1 MPKLP
6 PILKLAAKGKAKPT
20 PKPKAKV
27 ATTPDPLA
35 KRAAKI
41 QERMRL
47 GEAVSPDEVRIL
59 DAFMEGHGPAAAAQ
73 AGREPDDDDENAPDD
88 VFARSQNQ
96 IAQLLDLHKNT
107 LTNWKARGIEP
118 IGNPPWSIKAFLLL
132 LRRKS
137 KLGECRA
144 TTPQVRLLW
153 KWAWG
158 SAGEGSLN
166 PDDPAHG
173 ATENWEEERSR
184 QGALKEKEARISL
197 RMDVE
202 KKAGRLKDDEAVRGM
217 LRELRQIT
225 LGELS
230 TVQGIANQVRG
241 LTPSQRADLADLLTA
256 WQAQARKRI
265 ADKTDALMAAKD
277 PALGVPG

>member
-1 MPKLP
+1 MSKLP
-6 PILKLAAKGKAKPT
+6 PTIKLAAPGRVKGKLKPRV
-20 PKPKAKV
+20 KAP
-27 ATTPDPLA
+27 TQPDPLA

-41 QERMRL
+41 QDRMRT
-47 GEAVSPDEVRIL
+47 GQAVSPDEVRIL
-59 DAFMEGHGPAAAAQ
+59 DAFMEGHGPAAAEQ
-73 AGREPDDDDENAPDD
+73 AGHEPDDDDEHAPDD
-88 VFARSQNQ
+88 VFARTQTH

-107 LTNWKARGIEP
+107 LTNWKAKGIEP

-144 TTPQVRLLW
+144 TTPAVKLLW

-184 QGALKEKEARISL
+184 QGALKEKEARLSL

-202 KKAGRLKDDEAVRGM
+202 KKAGRLKEDEAVRTT
-217 LRELRQIT
+217 LRELRQVT
-225 LGELS
+225 TGELS
-230 TVQGIANQVRG
+230 TVQSVANQVRN
-241 LTPSQRADLADLLTA
+241 LTPGQRADLADLLTA
-256 WQAQARKRI
+256 WQAHARKRI
-265 ADKTDALMAAKD
+265 TEKSDALMAAKD
-277 PALGVPG
+277 PAYGVPG

>member
-1 MPKLP
+1 MRKLP
-6 PILKLAAKGKAKPT
+6 KAAK
-20 PKPKAKV
+20 PKP
-27 ATTPDPLA
+27 A
-35 KRAAKI
+35 KRTKQAPK
-41 QERMRL
+41 
-47 GEAVSPDEVRIL
+47 AVVPRPVDEDL
-59 DAFMEGHGPAAAAQ
+59 LAQPKPGPIPA
-73 AGREPDDDDENAPDD
+73 DDDKAPPD
-88 VFARSQNQ
+88 VFANSQNH

-118 IGNPPWSIKAFLLL
+118 IGKPPWSIKAFLLL

-144 TTPQVRLLW
+144 TTPQVKLLW

-173 ATENWEEERSR
+173 QTENWSEERER
-184 QGALKEKEARISL
+184 QGALKELSARKSL
-197 RMDVE
+197 NLDLE
-202 KKAGRLKDDEAVRGM
+202 KKAGRLKDDDAVRGM

-230 TVQGIANQVRG
+230 TVQQIANQVRD
-241 LTPSQRADLADLLTA
+241 LTPTQRADLADQLTA
-256 WQAQARKRI
+256 WQGQARKRI
-265 ADKTDALMAAKD
+265 TEKTDTLMSAKD
-277 PALGVPG
+277 PAHGVPG

>member
-6 PILKLAAKGKAKPT
+6 PTIKIAAPRKRKTKEPA
-20 PKPKAKV
+20 V
-27 ATTPDPLA
+27 PDPLA

-47 GEAVSPDEVRIL
+47 GEAVSPDEVRVL
-59 DAFMEGHGPAAAAQ
+59 DAFMEGNGPTAAAQ
-73 AGREPDDDDENAPDD
+73 AGREIDEDDENAPDD

-96 IAQLLDLHKNT
+96 LADMLSLHPNT
-107 LTNWKARGIEP
+107 LTNWKAKGIEP
-118 IGNPPWSIKAFLLL
+118 IGKSPWSLKAFLLL
-132 LRRKS
+132 LRRKG

-144 TTPQVRLLW
+144 TVPAVREVW

-173 ATENWEEERSR
+173 QTENWGEERER
-184 QGALKEKEARISL
+184 QGALKELVARKSL
-197 RMDVE
+197 KLDLE
-202 KKAGRLKDDEAVRGM
+202 KKAGSLKEDEVVRAM
-217 LRELRQIT
+217 LRELRQLV

-230 TVQGIANQVRG
+230 TVQQIANQVRN
-241 LTPSQRADLADLLTA
+241 LTPTQRADLADLLTA
-256 WQAQARKRI
+256 WQGQARKRI
-265 ADKTDALMAAKD
+265 ADRTNTLMTAKD